1 MDPLSISARLSAIE
15 SMAARGAWGEIRASL
30 APQVDGD
37 AMTRPELVALYGESL
52 LRTGEPRAAH
62 RWFAPRLSAM
72 ARAANR
78 SATRRAVNLAGAAAF
93 EIGEVQEAE
102 RHFSEALQLAER
114 DGDHL
119 LIARATNNL
128 ALVASLRGERDTALA
143 YYALAIPVYQRVG
156 NARGL
161 AETYHN
167 MAITLREGG
176 QLERAEECERE
187 ALEYA
192 RDTSNARL
200 EAFIGVG
207 RAELML
213 SRGDPAYAAFAAQR
227 SADDFRRLGDPAFE
241 ADSMRLVGIALERQG
256 EWARAGDMLARAVAI
271 ADSGGNARIAAECDV
286 ALARHVAG
294 VDPARARTL
303 LGAAQGAF
311 EKLGARVKVEQVGRL
326 LAQLDAPSDDATR

>member
-15 SMAARGAWGEIRASL
+15 SMASRGAWGEIRASL
-30 APQVDGD
+30 APEAESE

-62 RWFAPRLSAM
+62 RWFAPRLSTL

-93 EIGEVQEAE
+93 EIGEVPEAE
-102 RHFSEALQLAER
+102 QHFAEALQLAER
-114 DGDHL
+114 DGDNL

-187 ALEYA
+187 ALEHA

-227 SADDFRRLGDPAFE
+227 SADDFRRLGDPACE
-241 ADSMRLVGIALERQG
+241 AGSLRLVGIALERLG
-256 EWARAGDMLARAVAI
+256 ERARAGATLTRAVAI
-271 ADSGGNARIAAECDV
+271 AEHGGNALVAAECDV
-286 ALARHVAG
+286 ALARHVALT
-294 VDPARARTL
+294 DPPRARAL
-303 LGAAQGAF
+303 LVAAEGTF
-311 EKLGARVKVEQVGRL
+311 ERLGARVKVEQVGRL
-326 LAQLDAPSDDATR
+326 LAQLGAPPSGTTR

>member
-1 MDPLSISARLSAIE
+1 MDPLSISARLSAVE
-15 SMAARGAWGEIRASL
+15 SMASRGAWGEIRASL
-30 APQVDGD
+30 APEVDSE

-62 RWFAPRLSAM
+62 RWFAPRLATL

-93 EIGEVQEAE
+93 EIGEVPEAE
-102 RHFSEALQLAER
+102 QHFAEALQLAER
-114 DGDHL
+114 DGDNL

-176 QLERAEECERE
+176 QLERAEDCERE
-187 ALEYA
+187 ALEHA

-241 ADSMRLVGIALERQG
+241 ADSLRLVGIALERLG
-256 EWARAGDMLARAVAI
+256 ERSRAGETLMRAVAI
-271 ADSGGNARIAAECDV
+271 AEHGGNARVAAECEV
-286 ALARHVAG
+286 ALARHVAPI
-294 VDPARARTL
+294 DPERARAL
-303 LGAAQGAF
+303 LIAAHGAF
-311 EKLGARVKVEQVGRL
+311 EKLGARVKVDQVGRL
-326 LAQLDAPSDDATR
+326 LAQLDAPPPGATR